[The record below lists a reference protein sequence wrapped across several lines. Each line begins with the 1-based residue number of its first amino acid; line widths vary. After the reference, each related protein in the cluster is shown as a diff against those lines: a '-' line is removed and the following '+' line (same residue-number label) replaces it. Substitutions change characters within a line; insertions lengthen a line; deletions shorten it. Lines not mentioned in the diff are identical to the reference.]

1 MVETLVCKLSDG
13 SENKTLYGR
22 SSRSQHFGGAD
33 VGRRQSHFKALDVG
47 ILSLGDS
54 GD

>member
-1 MVETLVCKLSDG
+1 MVQKIKIKLDM
-13 SENKTLYGR
+13 GR
-22 SSRSQHFGGAD
+22 SSRSQHFCGAD
-33 VGRRQSHFKALDVG
+33 VGRRQSHLKALDVG